1 MKNYKEMELK
11 LSFNKV
17 YNVEDLYNIPFT
29 LTSENLEV
37 FYDYRM
43 SFYPSVIPEIR
54 YFT

>member
-29 LTSENLEV
+29 LTSGDLEV
-37 FYDYRM
+37 FHDY
-43 SFYPSVIPEIR
+43 
-54 YFT
+54 